1 MSPGLGRLL
10 LAALGGAG
18 LGLGQVPWSLWPLG
32 MAGLALVLHLAN
44 AEETPRRAALLV
56 FVSGLGHFALTLS
69 WITQPFLVEA
79 ERYGWMAPFALVLMA
94 GGAAV
99 FWALPVWLM
108 RRWRGGLAALVLA
121 LGLSDLARGYVL
133 TGFPWAL
140 FGHIWLDTP
149 LAQVAAL
156 VGQTGLSLLTLTA
169 AGLAAGA
176 LRRRALW
183 LPALLVLSL
192 PWGFGVWRLAQ
203 PLPPPAGP
211 VLRLVQP
218 NLAQAAK
225 WEPGLAR
232 RHFERLLAA
241 TRAAPGV
248 DLVIWPETALPYRL
262 ESSPDIPGAI
272 ASAGG
277 GAGVMFGHQRTEGAR
292 GWNSLAV
299 LGADGAL
306 LAGYDKHHLV
316 PFGEYIPF
324 GDLLYDRF
332 GIGAFA
338 ARTGKAYSAGPGPRV
353 LDLGPLGKVLP
364 LICYE
369 AVFPQDL
376 RTGGLRAGWIVQVT
390 NDAWFGTRSGPFQ
403 HAALARLRATEQGLP
418 LARVA
423 NTGVTQMIDA
433 RGQVTAS
440 LAFGVEGHLDA
451 ALPGPLPATPYSRWG
466 EAPVLVLLFAIGL
479 WLFRSGRGRAA

>member
-10 LAALGGAG
+10 LAALGGIG
-18 LGLGQVPWSLWPLG
+18 LGLGQVPWSLWPVAL
-32 MAGLALVLHLAN
+32 AGLTLVLHLVA
-44 AEETPRRAALLV
+44 AAPTPRRAALLALAA
-56 FVSGLGHFALTLS
+56 GGAHFALTLS

-79 ERYGWMAPFALVLMA
+79 ERHGWMAPFALALMA
-94 GGAAV
+94 GGAAA
-99 FWALPVWLM
+99 FWAVPVWLLQH
-108 RRWRGGLAALVLA
+108 WRGGLAALVLA

-183 LPALLVLSL
+183 LPALVVLAL
-192 PWGFGVWRLAQ
+192 PWGFGAWRLAQ

-225 WEPGLAR
+225 WEPDLAR
-232 RHFERLLAA
+232 QHFERLLTA
-241 TRAAPGV
+241 TRAAPVV

-262 ESSPDIPGAI
+262 ESSPEIPGAI
-272 ASAGG
+272 ASAAG
-277 GAGVMFGHQRTEGAR
+277 GAAVLFGHQRTEGTR

-306 LAGYDKHHLV
+306 LEGYDKHHLV
-316 PFGEYIPF
+316 PFGEYLPF
-324 GDLLYDRF
+324 GDLLYDWF

-338 ARTGKAYSAGPGPRV
+338 ARTGRAYSAGPGPRV
-353 LDLGPLGKVLP
+353 LDLGPLGQVLP

-376 RTGGLRAGWIVQVT
+376 RTGGARAGWIVQIT

-433 RGQVTAS
+433 RGQITAS
-440 LAFGVEGHLDA
+440 LAFGVSGHLDA
-451 ALPGPLPATPYSRWG
+451 ALPGPLPATLYARWG
-466 EAPVLVLLFAIGL
+466 EAPVLLLLGALGL
-479 WLFRSGRGRAA
+479 WLFRRGGGRAA